1 MKGLSKDL
9 SSEVSIFY
17 FMRLYLLL
25 VIFIAAQFYA
35 CTSKEVSEME
45 KIEEIEKIEVRSVFG
60 NMERIPVEYTC
71 DGDDISPP
79 LTIEGVSDRAVSMA
93 IIMDDPDAPIGTFT
107 HWVAW
112 NIPPVNQIPENIP
125 KDRSVS
131 QPVKMLQA
139 KNDFGRYGYGGPC
152 PPKGKPHR
160 YFFKVYVLDT
170 MLGEDIK
177 SKDELIKAMEGHVI
191 QYGELVGLYSR

>member
-1 MKGLSKDL
+1 
-9 SSEVSIFY
+9 
-17 FMRLYLLL
+17 MRLYLLL
-25 VIFIAAQFYA
+25 VIFIAALFFA
-35 CTSKEVSEME
+35 CASKEEVSEME
-45 KIEEIEKIEVRSVFG
+45 KAGEVGRVEVKSVFG
-60 NMERIPVEYTC
+60 NMERIPVRYTC
-71 DGDDISPP
+71 DGDDVSPP
-79 LTIEGVSDRAVSMA
+79 LTIDGVSDRAASIA

-112 NIPPVNQIPENIP
+112 NIPPVSRIPENIP

-160 YFFKVYVLDT
+160 YFIKVYVLDA

-177 SKDELIKAMEGHVI
+177 SKDDLIKAMEGHII
-191 QYGELVGLYSR
+191 QYGELVGLYGR